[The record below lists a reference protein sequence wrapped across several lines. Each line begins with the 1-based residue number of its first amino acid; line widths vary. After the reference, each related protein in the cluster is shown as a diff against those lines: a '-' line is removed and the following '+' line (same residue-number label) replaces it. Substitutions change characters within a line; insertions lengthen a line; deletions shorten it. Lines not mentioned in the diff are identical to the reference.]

1 MWFSNELANEKN
13 RVHFCTVPFH
23 VWILYAT
30 SELFEYA
37 LLSHSGELIHLKAS
51 LCRHALSR
59 NLKNYIVSHTKSN
72 HFVSKN
78 ATPNF
83 CYLRTCIFTLYNTHF
98 STALAHCCGK
108 WWRSAIHLWAHIE
121 RNSSTIVQC
130 TQKSRSLIRN
140 NWVCCID
147 SFNRIIEF
155 ARWSSLCWENAMQC
169 NVSQL
174 KYILLDMSEKKNVML

>member
-1 MWFSNELANEKN
+1 MHLMMGESAKSWLGVIFAKCFFLNRMWFSNELANVKN

-78 ATPNF
+78 ATLVQFLLSSNVHF
-83 CYLRTCIFTLYNTHF
+83 HVVQYSFFNSSRTL
-98 STALAHCCGK
+98 
-108 WWRSAIHLWAHIE
+108 LWQMMKK
-121 RNSSTIVQC
+121 RNSFMSTHRKEFVNNC
-130 TQKSRSLIRN
+130 TVYTKIK
-140 NWVCCID
+140 
-147 SFNRIIEF
+147 E
-155 ARWSSLCWENAMQC
+155 
-169 NVSQL
+169 
-174 KYILLDMSEKKNVML
+174 LD